1 MEGGEEIYVS
11 AVERTKKIPNFHVR
25 ISLQIKLK
33 TEELHLF
40 MKINCNS
47 IEHEIPQSGLN
58 CRSM

>member
-1 MEGGEEIYVS
+1 MFLLWTGL
-11 AVERTKKIPNFHVR
+11 KKKSNFHVT

-40 MKINCNS
+40 METGCNN
-47 IEHEIPQSGLN
+47 IECEIPHSGLN